1 MSLPDFKRAFPYG
14 EAFFLPFFL
23 EFTYNSI
30 FYTPFKKLILAF
42 LRNLTR
48 MTKLIIFCTAAF
60 MLAGSLSLIAQAPA
74 SSLVSAFKDTRVI
87 NGHSVET
94 TGQGTMKF
102 VIGHRFGSIKGGVN
116 EFFGLDQATTR
127 LGLDFGL
134 TPKLDIGIGRSGFE
148 KVVDVFGKYAVLQ
161 QTFDNSTPLSLSV
174 YVNSSVKT
182 QPFLP
187 GKEAELINKVYYNTQ
202 IILAK
207 MFSPAFSMQLM
218 PMYSHRNY
226 SPQIGLSN
234 EIATIG
240 VSSSIQVSRLV
251 ALVGEYYYTP
261 ESMRPTGVL
270 NTLSLGVD
278 LGTAAHVFQL
288 HVSNGAGMI
297 ERQYI
302 STTRGEWLKGD
313 IMFGFNIS
321 RDFRIAGRKYK

>member
-1 MSLPDFKRAFPYG
+1 MTRV
-14 EAFFLPFFL
+14 FLFC
-23 EFTYNSI
+23 
-30 FYTPFKKLILAF
+30 LASF
-42 LRNLTR
+42 IVATSFSA
-48 MTKLIIFCTAAF
+48 K
-60 MLAGSLSLIAQAPA
+60 AQAPA
-74 SSLVSAFKDTRVI
+74 SPLVSTFKDTRVI

-102 VIGHRFGSIKGGVN
+102 VIGHRFGSIKGGIN
-116 EFFGLDQATTR
+116 DFYGLDQATTR

-148 KVVDVFGKYAVLQ
+148 KVVDVFAKYAVLQ
-161 QTFDNSTPLSLSV
+161 QTFDNSTPISLSV
-174 YVNSSVKT
+174 YANSSVKT

-187 GKEAELINKVYYNTQ
+187 GKEAEFVNRIYYNTQ
-202 IILAK
+202 IIAAK
-207 MFSPAFSMQLM
+207 KINPSFSMQVM

-226 SPQIGLSN
+226 SSEIGLSN
-234 EIATIG
+234 EVVTIG
-240 VSSSIQVSRLV
+240 AAATIQVSRLV

-302 STTRGEWLKGD
+302 STTRGDWLKGD